1 MKGIAGHTKVFGL
14 QLPKPSFPANDRKK
28 KKKKMQSTPSWM
40 LSVMEEVILYSQHT
54 ETTVE
59 DLKTPVQTESFIMN

>member
-1 MKGIAGHTKVFGL
+1 
-14 QLPKPSFPANDRKK
+14 
-28 KKKKMQSTPSWM
+28 MQSTPSWM